1 MTNRIAFRVSY
12 WWAMDETMT
21 IIIITL
27 RGFNQW
33 CPIRLLCVQY
43 LSQTNFHNNLSWI
56 AVVLCRQFSKSF
68 AINWEWEREWARKK
82 GVKAVKSEVNW
93 LENLWK
99 IDNIFELTS
108 GRVHGLKI
116 ITEMRRASAPL
127 IHHLHTLAV
136 RCAIKLP
143 FNPVS
148 ITPVYTCS
156 KQ

>member
-1 MTNRIAFRVSY
+1 MSHI
-12 WWAMDETMT
+12 D
-21 IIIITL
+21 
-27 RGFNQW
+27 GQW
-33 CPIRLLCVQY
+33 MKQWQLLLLHFADWISGVQSVCYVYKFVQY

-56 AVVLCRQFSKSF
+56 TVVLCRQFSKSF